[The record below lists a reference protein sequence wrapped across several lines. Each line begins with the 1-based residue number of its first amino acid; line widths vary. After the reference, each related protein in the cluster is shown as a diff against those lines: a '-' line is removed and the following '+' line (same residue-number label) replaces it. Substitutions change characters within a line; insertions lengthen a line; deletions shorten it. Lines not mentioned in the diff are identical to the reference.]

1 MNNRFSFSVFTAGII
16 VLMISFVVSSCNKK
30 FDEPPLGTDPNITAN
45 LTIKDLKAMYS
56 SIGNFQKVNDDKV
69 ISGIVIAD
77 DRSGNFY
84 KQIII
89 QDETGG
95 IPILLDGN
103 NVYTSYPVGRKVFVK
118 VKGLMLGDYGG

>member
-1 MNNRFSFSVFTAGII
+1 
-16 VLMISFVVSSCNKK
+16 MISFVVSSCNKK

-95 IPILLDGN
+95 ILPI
-103 NVYTSYPVGRKVFVK
+103 R
-118 VKGLMLGDYGG
+118 